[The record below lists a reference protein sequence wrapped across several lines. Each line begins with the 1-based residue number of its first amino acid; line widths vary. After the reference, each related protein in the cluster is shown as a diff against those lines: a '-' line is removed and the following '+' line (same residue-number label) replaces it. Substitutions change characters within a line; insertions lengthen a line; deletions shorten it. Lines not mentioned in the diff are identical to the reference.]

1 MIIVPFTVEFDG
13 YELEIPADENAVKE
27 FLVKSDLYKKSF
39 EDEYASLLEV
49 PIKFSEI
56 SVAYG
61 VELLMADNAITVEE
75 LNEIYYSLSDWD
87 SENALFAAVEY
98 FGAKYVSNHTE
109 SEFQFYD
116 VKDEYDLG
124 EEIANEYYQIEG
136 SLSPY
141 IDYESFGQDYL
152 NEHNG
157 GITSRGVIIHKDY

>member
-13 YELEIPADENAVKE
+13 YELDIPADENAVKE

-136 SLSPY
+136 SLSSY

-157 GITSRGVIIHKDY
+157 GMTSYGVIIHKDY

>member
-157 GITSRGVIIHKDY
+157 GMTSYGVIIHKDY

>member
-1 MIIVPFTVEFDG
+1 MTIVPFTVQFDG
-13 YELEIPADENAVKE
+13 YELEIPADENTVKE
-27 FLVKSDLYKKSF
+27 FLIKSGLYKKSF

-56 SVAYG
+56 SVADNS
-61 VELLMADNAITVEE
+61 ELLMTDSAIPIED
-75 LNEIYYSLSDWD
+75 LNEIYYTLSDWD
-87 SENALFAAVEY
+87 NKNALCAAVEY
-98 FGAKYVSNHTE
+98 FGAKYVSNHTQ
-109 SEFQFYD
+109 SEFRFYD

-136 SLSPY
+136 SLSSY

-157 GITSRGVIIHKDY
+157 GMTSYGVIIHKDY

>member
-1 MIIVPFTVEFDG
+1 MIVVPFTVQFDG
-13 YELEIPADENAVKE
+13 YELEIPADENTVKE
-27 FLVKSDLYKKSF
+27 FLIKSGLYKKSF

-56 SVAYG
+56 SVAYNS
-61 VELLMADNAITVEE
+61 ELLMTDSAIPIED
-75 LNEIYYSLSDWD
+75 LNEIYYTLSDWD
-87 SENALFAAVEY
+87 NENALCAAVEY
-98 FGAKYVSNHTE
+98 FGAKYVSNHTQ
-109 SEFQFYD
+109 SEFRFYD

-136 SLSPY
+136 SLSSY

-157 GITSRGVIIHKDY
+157 GMTSYGVIIHKDY

>member
-13 YELEIPADENAVKE
+13 YELDIPADENAVKE

-157 GITSRGVIIHKDY
+157 GMTSYGVIIHKDY

>member
-1 MIIVPFTVEFDG
+1 MIVVPFTVQCDG
-13 YELEIPADENAVKE
+13 YELEIPADENTVKE
-27 FLVKSDLYKKSF
+27 FLIKSGLYQKSF

-56 SVAYG
+56 SVADNS
-61 VELLMADNAITVEE
+61 ELEMVANAIPIED
-75 LNEIYYSLSDWD
+75 LNEIYYALSDWD
-87 SENALFAAVEY
+87 NENALFAAVEY

-136 SLSPY
+136 SLSHY

-157 GITSRGVIIHKDY
+157 GMTSYGVIIHKDY

>member
-61 VELLMADNAITVEE
+61 VEFLMADNAITVEE

-116 VKDEYDLG
+116 VKYEYDFG

-157 GITSRGVIIHKDY
+157 GMTSYGVIIHKDY

>member
-13 YELEIPADENAVKE
+13 YELEIPADENTVKE

-136 SLSPY
+136 SLSSY

-157 GITSRGVIIHKDY
+157 GMTSYGVIIHKDY

>member
-1 MIIVPFTVEFDG
+1 MTVVPFTVQFDG
-13 YELEIPADENAVKE
+13 YELEIPADENTVKE
-27 FLVKSDLYKKSF
+27 FLIESGLYKKSF

-56 SVAYG
+56 SIAYNSELEMVA
-61 VELLMADNAITVEE
+61 NATPIEE

-157 GITSRGVIIHKDY
+157 GMTSYGVIIHKDY

>member
-61 VELLMADNAITVEE
+61 VELLMADNAITVED

-136 SLSPY
+136 SLSHY

-157 GITSRGVIIHKDY
+157 GMTSYGVIIHKDY

>member
-87 SENALFAAVEY
+87 SENALLAAVEY

-157 GITSRGVIIHKDY
+157 GMTSYGVIIHKDY

>member
-1 MIIVPFTVEFDG
+1 MIVVPFTVEFDG

-98 FGAKYVSNHTE
+98 FGAKYVSNHTQ
-109 SEFQFYD
+109 SEFRFYD

-136 SLSPY
+136 SLSSY

-157 GITSRGVIIHKDY
+157 GMTSYGVIIHKDY

>member
-13 YELEIPADENAVKE
+13 YELDIPADENAVKE

-136 SLSPY
+136 SLSSY
-141 IDYESFGQDYL
+141 IDYESLGQDYL

-157 GITSRGVIIHKDY
+157 GMTSYGVIIHKDY

>member
-1 MIIVPFTVEFDG
+1 
-13 YELEIPADENAVKE
+13 
-27 FLVKSDLYKKSF
+27 
-39 EDEYASLLEV
+39 
-49 PIKFSEI
+49 
-56 SVAYG
+56 
-61 VELLMADNAITVEE
+61 MADNAITVEE

-87 SENALFAAVEY
+87 GENALFAAVEY

-157 GITSRGVIIHKDY
+157 GMTSYGVIIHKDY